1 MKSKGPSEPQHGLHS
16 SNAISMHLMN
26 CNDPILV
33 VPPPP
38 PAGQAAFH
46 AHIFFPHG
54 CDADDVNDDSDDD
67 ASQTDAPPLP
77 PSSQA
82 ASQQSCFAI
91 VSNRFGSS
99 SNRHCISH
107 WIRTSFFNRITS
119 RNCLKST
126 KNI

>member
-16 SNAISMHLMN
+16 SKIISISAISMHLMN

-67 ASQTDAPPLP
+67 ASQTDAPP
-77 PSSQA
+77 
-82 ASQQSCFAI
+82 FK
-91 VSNRFGSS
+91 SS
-99 SNRHCISH
+99 SKSAKLLCHCIEPV
-107 WIRTSFFNRITS
+107 RQL
-119 RNCLKST
+119 LKPALHFSLD
-126 KNI
+126 